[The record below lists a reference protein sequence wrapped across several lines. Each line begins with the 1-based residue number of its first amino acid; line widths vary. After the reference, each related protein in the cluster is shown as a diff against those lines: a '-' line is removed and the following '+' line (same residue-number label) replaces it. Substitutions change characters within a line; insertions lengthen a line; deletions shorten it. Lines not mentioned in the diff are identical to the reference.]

1 MALTG
6 CMAIFEQTPRAP
18 RRLGSHRSRASQ
30 GVEGNEL
37 LTGLAGAVLI
47 VVLAALGLSILR
59 IGPLI
64 SVHLFVGM
72 MLIGPLAVKLAG
84 TGYRFACYYGG
95 RREYV
100 RKGPPLTPLRLLAV
114 PVVGLTL
121 IVMGSGI
128 ALLLGGPASRPTWF
142 FIHKASFILWLGATA
157 IHVLAHL
164 RDCARAV
171 VVDLG
176 PQGYRLRRVRG
187 RNARLLAIATGLG
200 TGVILALIALPS
212 FGAWSHYFSV
222 R

>member
-1 MALTG
+1 
-6 CMAIFEQTPRAP
+6 MAISQTRPRTI
-18 RRLGSHRSRASQ
+18 RRLGSHRSRAAQ

-37 LTGLAGAVLI
+37 LTALTGAVLI
-47 VVLAALGLSILR
+47 VVLAVLGVSILR

-72 MLIGPLAVKLAG
+72 VLIGPLAVKLSS
-84 TGYRFACYYGG
+84 TGYRFASYYLG

-100 RKGPPLTPLRLLAV
+100 RKGPPLTPLRLLAI

-157 IHVLAHL
+157 LHVLAHL
-164 RDCARAV
+164 RDSGRAV
-171 VVDLG
+171 LVEIG
-176 PQGYRLRRVRG
+176 PQDHRLRRVRG
-187 RNARLLAIATGLG
+187 RNLRLLAIATGLAA
-200 TGVILALIALPS
+200 GVILALIAMPA
-212 FGAWSHYFSV
+212 FGAWSQYFSV